1 LGRKQFNRLLVTRKD
16 KLMTI
21 TPPAAREAMPRIRA
35 FVPPL
40 LLAAAGAVAIAVAP
54 LANADSTAPA
64 CTFTGNA
71 SVCQTDGN
79 AQVSALPQTVDY
91 QPQYLFIGDD
101 GPLFRHRG

>member
-1 LGRKQFNRLLVTRKD
+1 
-16 KLMTI
+16 MTI

-35 FVPPL
+35 CVPPL

-54 LANADSTAPA
+54 LANAASTAPA

-79 AQVSALPQTVDY
+79 AQVSALPQAVDY
-91 QPQYLFIGDD
+91 QPQYLFVGD
-101 GPLFRHRG
+101 GGLLFHHRG

>member
-1 LGRKQFNRLLVTRKD
+1 
-16 KLMTI
+16 MTT
-21 TPPAAREAMPRIRA
+21 TPPAAREAAPRIRA

-54 LANADSTAPA
+54 LANADSTAPQ

-79 AQVSALPQTVDY
+79 AQVSALPQENDY
-91 QPQYLFIGDD
+91 QPQYVVIGDD
-101 GPLFRHRG
+101 GFGYRHRG